1 MGLAGLHRARDNSGR
16 TISLMGVAYMT
27 CGDNLGAEEETDAAA
42 CSAMNMVRLKARVK
56 VDDLTMGTIAI
67 FSAA

>member
-1 MGLAGLHRARDNSGR
+1 
-16 TISLMGVAYMT
+16 MGVAYMT